1 MVIVKG
7 RGGGSFGLVMVG
19 QMDDA
24 DLRVDM
30 RAINLPPKVTC
41 SQTCAVA
48 LDGAE
53 FILRLMFQL
62 TG

>member
-1 MVIVKG
+1 
-7 RGGGSFGLVMVG
+7 MVG
-19 QMDDA
+19 QMDEA

-30 RAINLPPKVTC
+30 RAINLPHKVTC
-41 SQTCAVA
+41 SQTCTVA

-62 TG
+62 TD